1 MNPIPYRP
9 HLLTACLALAAAAT
23 VTACAP
29 ATAPV
34 TDTGAPA
41 TAATG
46 AASPDAATGSGT
58 PPVPAAQAGASG
70 DADLARAQ
78 AAAKAFSSQLRGEL
92 QAAMVAGG
100 PIAAVDVC
108 HTRAPRIAD
117 EVMAESG
124 VRLGR
129 VALPGRNRNPGQA
142 AGDWQLATL
151 LAFQQA
157 VEGGAAA
164 ADQVAMVRD
173 GLPDGVALRMMRG
186 IATEPGC
193 LACHGKDVAEPIRVA
208 IAQRYPD
215 DQATGFAVGDLRG
228 ALWVEVPAATPATV
242 ASTP

>member
-1 MNPIPYRP
+1 MNPIPFRP
-9 HLLTACLALAAAAT
+9 RLLTACLALAVATT

-29 ATAPV
+29 ATAPE
-34 TDTGAPA
+34 TDASAPA
-41 TAATG
+41 AAATG

-58 PPVPAAQAGASG
+58 PSVPAAQAGASG
-70 DADLARAQ
+70 DADLAHAQ

-108 HTRAPRIAD
+108 HTRAPRIA
-117 EVMAESG
+117 EAVMAEHD

-129 VALPGRNRNPGQA
+129 VALPGRNRNPAQQADGWQLDTLQAFQA
-142 AGDWQLATL
+142 AVD
-151 LAFQQA
+151 
-157 VEGGAAA
+157 GGAAA
-164 ADQVAMVRD
+164 ADQVAVVRD

-228 ALWVEVPAATPATV
+228 ALWVEVPAATPATA